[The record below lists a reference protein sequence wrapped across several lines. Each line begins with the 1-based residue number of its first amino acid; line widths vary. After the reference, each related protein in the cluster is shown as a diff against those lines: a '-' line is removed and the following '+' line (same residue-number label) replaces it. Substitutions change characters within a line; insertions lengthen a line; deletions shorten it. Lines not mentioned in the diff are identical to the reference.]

1 MSRAHQRTSSNDSNN
16 SAVDSPNMSWVGVF
30 DESGAKMSDSQLRQK
45 IKQQGLCEQCG
56 KVKTHNRSTFSS
68 QPITVISQVY
78 HGYCLICHSIDD
90 VVAYPK
96 VIKAEKKKSGA
107 RPDWVK
113 DLLREKG
120 VQHERSRLNW
130 KNSGGKVKAVV
141 AISKSGSIKDVRK
154 TGRRSESDNESEE
167 GSVSRRQYFRKQDS
181 DVSTAS
187 IKSATNELDEGS
199 VNKRQQF
206 RKQESDVSSDSTRFR
221 SETTTVATTLRR
233 RITECDEESDDV
245 VPRIIRHD
253 SHRRNSLP
261 RQESQKS
268 YKTDSSQRSFD
279 RTSLAAQ
286 NSNRS
291 VNTFASEK
299 SDGSIPQSND
309 GGSFPNLP
317 EILFQIQSGREND
330 KIAMSRA
337 IQSSISVFSYQ
348 TSVDENEIEENLTD
362 FLVAVLEATQ
372 RHGDDLEITILAF
385 EALMAM
391 TTYKPFEGGDVVPS
405 PEACSLVAILPDG
418 INHIVCSMGKHVAS
432 LNLQMNGLNLLRN
445 IVQSTVE
452 AKPQIVEA
460 DTDQG
465 INRIIQ
471 TMFEHSGSAEIQ
483 EHGCVLLWSLS
494 YEDAETQIRIDE
506 ALGVFAILSGMNAH
520 TSYVPLQEQALG
532 ALHTL
537 ALDIETRENILNNG
551 GTTCIVNVMQTHPYK
566 GTIQEKAL
574 TALVALVL
582 NTNPQ
587 ILDIYLPGNDV
598 AEVTIEAMKNHPKS
612 VGILETSCHMLYLLT
627 KHDENVVEA
636 LKKNKVAAI
645 RALQHAA
652 SIVADMSR
660 MAEQVIDLIRS

>member
-1 MSRAHQRTSSNDSNN
+1 MARTHQRTSSQDSNN
-16 SAVDSPNMSWVGVF
+16 SPADFVQNMYAVGVF
-30 DESGAKMSDSQLRQK
+30 DASGAKMSDSKLREK
-45 IKQQGLCEQCG
+45 NKRQGMCEQCA
-56 KVKTHNRSTFSS
+56 KVKTHNRGTFSS
-68 QPITVISQVY
+68 QPITVVSQVY
-78 HGYCLICHSIDD
+78 HGYCLNCHSIED

-96 VIKAEKKKSGA
+96 VIKAEQKKGGT

-113 DLLREKG
+113 DLLLKKG

-130 KNSGGKVKAVV
+130 KKPVSKVKIAL
-141 AISKSGSIKDVRK
+141 AISKPASHKAVRK
-154 TGRRSESDNESEE
+154 TDHRSESDHESEE
-167 GSVSRRQYFRKQDS
+167 GSVNRRQNFRKQDS
-181 DVSTAS
+181 DVSSVS

-233 RITECDEESDDV
+233 RITECDEETDDV

-253 SHRRNSLP
+253 SHRRNSLNQRRDSLS

-268 YKTDSSQRSFD
+268 YKTDSSQKSI
-279 RTSLAAQ
+279 
-286 NSNRS
+286 
-291 VNTFASEK
+291 NTFASEK
-299 SDGSIPQSND
+299 SDGSVPQSND
-309 GGSFPNLP
+309 GGSLPNLP
-317 EILFQIQSGREND
+317 EILIQIKSGREND

-348 TSVDENEIEENLTD
+348 TSVNENEIEDNLTD

-372 RHGDDLEITILAF
+372 RHSDDLKITILAF

-391 TTYKPFEGGDVVPS
+391 TTYKPFEGGDVMPS
-405 PEACSLVAILPDG
+405 PEACSLVAILPGG
-418 INHIVCSMGKHVAS
+418 IDHIVCSMGKHVAS
-432 LNLQMNGLNLLRN
+432 LDLQMNGLNLLRN
-445 IVQSTVE
+445 IVQSTEE

-471 TMFEHSGSAEIQ
+471 TMFEHSGSAKIQ

-494 YEDAETQIRIDE
+494 YDDAETQIRIDE
-506 ALGVFAILSGMNAH
+506 AFGVGAIISGMNAH
-520 TSYVPLQEQALG
+520 SSYVPLQEQALG

-551 GTTCIVNVMQTHPYK
+551 GTTCIVNVMRTHPYK
-566 GTIQEKAL
+566 DTIQEKAL

-587 ILDIYLPGNDV
+587 ILDVSLPGNDV
-598 AEVTIEAMKNHPKS
+598 AEVTIDAMKNHPKS

-636 LKKNKVAAI
+636 LKKNKNSTI
-645 RALQHAA
+645 MALRHAA
-652 SIVADMSR
+652 SIVVDMSH
-660 MAEQVIDLIRS
+660 MAEKLIELIRS